1 MIMVSGSEKKRIVV
15 IGGDAAGMSAASQV
29 KRQRPEWSV
38 IVLEQ
43 GRYVS
48 YAACGMPYYVGGL
61 IDDFDQLVEITP
73 EVFREKRGID
83 LRLSHRAI
91 VIDPAA
97 KTVTYQQDGGDEGQ
111 LVYDELLIATGA
123 RPLVPAGIALGE
135 RVTTINN
142 LPQAKHLQQLVAGSK
157 IGRVAVVGGGFIGL
171 EMAEAF
177 AAQGVET
184 SLVHRREH
192 LSRMFEEEISA
203 LIKEK
208 LQYHGVKLYFGAP
221 LENIVEQGDK
231 VRVISAQEELEVDLV
246 LLALGVEPNSE
257 LARDAG
263 LELGVRSSIVVDD
276 CLRTSREHIYAAGD
290 CAQGMRIVDNSPIF
304 SPLALKANREG
315 MIAGLNMAGIN
326 TPNRGSLGTGI
337 TKFFDLGIAR
347 TGLSFAEAEKA
358 GLEPV
363 KNMITTRSRARYY
376 PGSMPLQVLVI
387 ASRKDGR
394 VLGAQLAGPVDAVKR
409 IDTFAVIIQQGLN
422 LDRVME
428 LDLAYAPPFSPVWD
442 PVLLAARIIKKK
454 L

>member
-1 MIMVSGSEKKRIVV
+1 MVTEAKKKRIIVV
-15 IGGDAAGMSAASQV
+15 GGDAAGMSAASQI
-29 KRQRPEWSV
+29 KRQRPDWSV
-38 IVLEQ
+38 TVLEQ

-48 YAACGMPYYVGGL
+48 YAACGMPYYVEGL

-73 EVFREKRGID
+73 QVFREKRGID
-83 LRLSHRAI
+83 LRLGHRATA
-91 VIDPAA
+91 IDPAA
-97 KTVTYQQDGGDEGQ
+97 KTVTYQQDGGNKGQ

-123 RPLVPAGIALGE
+123 RPLVPEGIVPGE

-142 LPQAKHLQQLVAGSK
+142 LPQTKHLQQLVADNK
-157 IGRVAVVGGGFIGL
+157 TCRAAVIGGGFIGL

-177 AAQGVET
+177 AAQGIET

-192 LSRMFEEEISA
+192 LSRMFEEEISV

-208 LQYHGVKLYFGAP
+208 LQHNGVKLYFGAP

-231 VRVISAQEELEVDLV
+231 VRVISSQEELEVDLV
-246 LLALGVEPNSE
+246 LLALGVQPNSE

-263 LELGVRSSIVVDD
+263 IELGVRESIVVDD
-276 CLRTSREHIYAAGD
+276 RLQTSREHIYAAGD

-315 MIAGLNMAGIN
+315 MIAGLNMAGID
-326 TPNRGSLGTGI
+326 TLNRGSLGTGI
-337 TKFFDLGIAR
+337 TKIFDLGIAR

-358 GLEPV
+358 GLQPV
-363 KNMITTRSRARYY
+363 KNMITSRSRARYY
-376 PGSMPLQVLVI
+376 PDSDPLRVLVI
-387 ASRKDGR
+387 ASRIDGR
-394 VLGAQLAGPVDAVKR
+394 VLGAQLAGPLDAVKR
-409 IDTFAVIIQQGLN
+409 IDTFAVIIHQGLN
-422 LDRVME
+422 LDQVME

-442 PVLLAARIIKKK
+442 PVLLAARITRKK

>member
-1 MIMVSGSEKKRIVV
+1 MVSEAKKKRIIVV
-15 IGGDAAGMSAASQV
+15 GGDAAGMSAASQI
-29 KRQRPEWSV
+29 KRQRPDWLV
-38 IVLEQ
+38 TVLEQ

-48 YAACGMPYYVGGL
+48 YAACGMPYYVEGL

-73 EVFREKRGID
+73 QVFREKRGID
-83 LRLSHRAI
+83 LRLGHRATA
-91 VIDPAA
+91 IDPAA
-97 KTVTYQQDGGDEGQ
+97 KTVTYQQDGGNEGQ

-123 RPLVPAGIALGE
+123 SPLVPEGIILGE

-142 LPQAKHLQQLVAGSK
+142 LPQTKHLQQLVADNK
-157 IGRVAVVGGGFIGL
+157 IRRAAVIGGGFIGL

-177 AAQGVET
+177 AAQGIET

-192 LSRMFEEEISA
+192 LSRMFEEEISV

-208 LQYHGVKLYFGAP
+208 LQHNGVKLYFGAP

-231 VRVISAQEELEVDLV
+231 VRVISSQEELEVDLV
-246 LLALGVEPNSE
+246 LLALGVIPNSE

-263 LELGVRSSIVVDD
+263 IELGVRESIVVDD
-276 CLRTSREHIYAAGD
+276 RLQTSSDHIYAAGD

-315 MIAGLNMAGIN
+315 MIAGLNMAGID
-326 TPNRGSLGTGI
+326 TLNRGSLDTGI
-337 TKFFDLGIAR
+337 TKIFDLGVAR

-358 GLEPV
+358 GLQPV
-363 KNMITTRSRARYY
+363 KNMITSRSRARYY
-376 PGSMPLQVLVI
+376 PDSDPLRVLVI
-387 ASRKDGR
+387 ASRIDGR
-394 VLGAQLAGPVDAVKR
+394 VLGAQLAGPLDAVKR
-409 IDTFAVIIQQGLN
+409 IDTFAVIIHQGLN
-422 LDRVME
+422 LDQVME

-442 PVLLAARIIKKK
+442 PVLLAARITKKK